1 MITSLDSSMGMTMTV
16 FSLIKVYTCSYTCVI
31 SFQTYM
37 LHVLSFHYHFK
48 LQYDFHDNLKTSFLP
63 RLQKNIA
70 ATSDTPCGT
79 VGHIFTT
86 RVAQY
91 INHTEK

>member
-1 MITSLDSSMGMTMTV
+1 MGMTMTV
-16 FSLIKVYTCSYTCVI
+16 FSLIKVYTCTYVI
-31 SFQTYM
+31 SFQTYL